1 MKVPVIKKLAE
12 TYSLEELQN
21 AEKAIY
27 DEQQP
32 SIEVEGEDEGEQLT
46 HIIAAIW
53 IKNDMAEK
61 IDVMLRLTSPTDP
74 QQQWISGIDVT
85 INRLSEKTWEK
96 TFKQEALSDHIS
108 DQQTRQVLPIRRN
121 ILRIESTSIINLK
134 HNWAQRDTSTATSP
148 EYMLSAA
155 DVQQIFLGICNCL
168 AYPGS
173 NPDRAVYTSEQL
185 LAAYQASYGN
195 LK

>member
-53 IKNDMAEK
+53 IKNDMAENGSELK
-61 IDVMLRLTSPTDP
+61 NSLRNYTQKVRKSID
-74 QQQWISGIDVT
+74 
-85 INRLSEKTWEK
+85 
-96 TFKQEALSDHIS
+96 
-108 DQQTRQVLPIRRN
+108 
-121 ILRIESTSIINLK
+121 
-134 HNWAQRDTSTATSP
+134 
-148 EYMLSAA
+148 
-155 DVQQIFLGICNCL
+155 
-168 AYPGS
+168 
-173 NPDRAVYTSEQL
+173 
-185 LAAYQASYGN
+185 
-195 LK
+195 